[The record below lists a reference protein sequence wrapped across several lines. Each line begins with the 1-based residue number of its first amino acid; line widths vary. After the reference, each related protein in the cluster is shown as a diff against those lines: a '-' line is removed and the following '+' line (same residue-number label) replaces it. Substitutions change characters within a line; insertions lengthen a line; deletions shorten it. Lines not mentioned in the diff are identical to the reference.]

1 MKLLIDANL
10 SPVVAEH
17 LRAGGFDTSH
27 VEDHGLGTASDE
39 AIASF
44 ATGQGAAIVSAD
56 TDFATILALSGK
68 STPSLVL
75 FRSADALAPRAQAA
89 LLVANLPTVED
100 ELRVGAVVSISRGR
114 LRVRRLPLRSS

>member
-10 SPVVAEH
+10 SPVVAEQ
-17 LRAGGFDTSH
+17 LRADGYDASH

-56 TDFATILALSGK
+56 TDFATILALTGK

-89 LLVANLPTVED
+89 LLAANLPTVEE
-100 ELRVGAVVSISRGR
+100 ELGVGAVVSISRGR